1 MPWTA
6 LSKRSILRI
15 KINGHKRTGRR
26 NIVNIASFL
35 SPKEEVTFLRDD
47 MTIRQGLEKMKR
59 YGYTA
64 VPVIDAEDRYV
75 GVVSEGDF
83 LWNILSHNS
92 ELDSITMKSLEKLSI
107 RDIIQSGKIR
117 PVCIDTNM
125 EELLGQAQMQNFVPV
140 IDDRNVF
147 IGIITRSEII
157 KYFIKKQIEVAEKQL

>member
-1 MPWTA
+1 M
-6 LSKRSILRI
+6 
-15 KINGHKRTGRR
+15 
-26 NIVNIASFL
+26 NIASFL

-92 ELDSITMKSLEKLSI
+92 ELDTITMKSLEKLSDEGYHPE
-107 RDIIQSGKIR
+107 RQDPSGMYR
-117 PVCIDTNM
+117 YQHGRTAGTGADA
-125 EELLGQAQMQNFVPV
+125 ELCTG
-140 IDDRNVF
+140 DR
-147 IGIITRSEII
+147 
-157 KYFIKKQIEVAEKQL
+157 

>member
-1 MPWTA
+1 M
-6 LSKRSILRI
+6 
-15 KINGHKRTGRR
+15 
-26 NIVNIASFL
+26 NIASFL

-117 PVCIDTNM
+117 PVCIDTHM

-147 IGIITRSEII
+147 ICIITRSEII
-157 KYFIKKQIEVAEKQL
+157 KYFIKKHIEIAEKQI

>member
-1 MPWTA
+1 M
-6 LSKRSILRI
+6 
-15 KINGHKRTGRR
+15 
-26 NIVNIASFL
+26 NIASFL

-83 LWNILSHNS
+83 LWNILSH
-92 ELDSITMKSLEKLSI
+92 
-107 RDIIQSGKIR
+107 RDIIQNGKIR

-125 EELLGQAQMQNFVPV
+125 
-140 IDDRNVF
+140 
-147 IGIITRSEII
+147 
-157 KYFIKKQIEVAEKQL
+157 

>member
-1 MPWTA
+1 MHRFFI
-6 LSKRSILRI
+6 SEGRS
-15 KINGHKRTGRR
+15 NFFFG
-26 NIVNIASFL
+26 
-35 SPKEEVTFLRDD
+35 DD

-83 LWNILSHNS
+83 LWNILNHNS
-92 ELDSITMKSLEKLSI
+92 ELDTITMKSLEKLSV

-125 EELLGQAQMQNFVPV
+125 EELLGQAQMQ
-140 IDDRNVF
+140 
-147 IGIITRSEII
+147 
-157 KYFIKKQIEVAEKQL
+157 KLLYL